1 MDDTPRL
8 SQVTCQHCHLKC
20 AVFSSLQNDFPTGTV
35 RHYCITVSYIASY
48 RAALWTM
55 KPLTKSD
62 HRGHRHRRCRPLPP
76 YRHKILTSTLSD
88 EQVSEEVVLLGTLYF
103 SQLSAQSVTGHLPIS
118 LLSLNVISFG
128 PAYSSTCHLSP
139 VNNAPVI
146 ECCQPW
152 SLPTLSRAIC
162 QLCPCHSLLSAM
174 VLPTVAQTA
183 CQ

>member
-8 SQVTCQHCHLKC
+8 SQVTCQLCRLMC

-76 YRHKILTSTLSD
+76 YSHKILTSTLSD
-88 EQVSEEVVLLGTLYF
+88 EQVSEEVVLLGQSLLQPAF
-103 SQLSAQSVTGHLPIS
+103 RPKCQRPSANKSSVTECYQLWSCLEFHMPP
-118 LLSLNVISFG
+118 V
-128 PAYSSTCHLSP
+128 TC
-139 VNNAPVI
+139 
-146 ECCQPW
+146 Q
-152 SLPTLSRAIC
+152 
-162 QLCPCHSLLSAM
+162 
-174 VLPTVAQTA
+174 
-183 CQ
+183 